1 MISENT
7 AKFAGGSALKLSLS
21 EFREAAQK
29 PPDTRTGEEVKQDMI
44 SKMKQFRREEGLK

>member
-21 EFREAAQK
+21 ELKEAAQK
-29 PPDTRTGEEVKQDMI
+29 PADNRTGEEIKHDMI
-44 SKMKQFRREEGLK
+44 EKMNQFRKEEGLA